1 MSGAVKRPVN
11 PGHKILIGENRY
23 AFAAWSLEDSRLN
36 PCSRSG
42 DETSRQW
49 FRLIPAGNRGAV
61 NIRIAWAV
69 SGQKAKIQE
78 ISSSL
83 GVTFRTTDENQQVTK
98 HVESIQVPCLD
109 QGSKPCC
116 STYQHAIQWQHAA
129 WACVKNSPFF
139 REKPLLF
146 YRCPLIFNHLP
157 DTFPF
162 CTRSVPVS
170 T

>member
-1 MSGAVKRPVN
+1 M
-11 PGHKILIGENRY
+11 
-23 AFAAWSLEDSRLN
+23 
-36 PCSRSG
+36 
-42 DETSRQW
+42 
-49 FRLIPAGNRGAV
+49 
-61 NIRIAWAV
+61 
-69 SGQKAKIQE
+69 
-78 ISSSL
+78 
-83 GVTFRTTDENQQVTK
+83 GVTFRTTDEKQQVTK

-116 STYQHAIQWQHAA
+116 STYQHAIQWQHAV

-157 DTFPF
+157 GTFPF

-170 T
+170 KPFQLRFIPLLPLIGIGEGRRIFGQGIRGVPCFGRAIPLMPVPAVALAALPVAVVGCCIPAFNCGRCHFL